1 MSKKY
6 TSKTHCVKLHVLMA
20 VNGSYP
26 QSFPPVVI
34 ICFLAL
40 YSEKTPRGLRPVA
53 TGAGFLP
60 LWLFFEDIKPVYA
73 LAIRVSVVR
82 CPD

>member
-1 MSKKY
+1 MLMYLSQMSKKY
-6 TSKTHCVKLHVLMA
+6 TSKTHCVKLHVMMV

-60 LWLFFEDIKPVYA
+60 LWLFFEDI
-73 LAIRVSVVR
+73 
-82 CPD
+82 